1 MQPTTLYVEV
11 KDGKVISRPL
21 GLPAYVEQEFPTDEI
36 RLANGW
42 YPVFAIKPESF
53 VTKFEVWDSEYFEI
67 LSDRVVW
74 TLTKRDK
81 TPEELDAEKIEWW
94 KGHRIERN
102 FRLAETDWVV
112 LRALERNESV
122 PAEWLTYRQE
132 LRDLTTNP
140 DFDGTNYPV
149 RPNA

>member
-1 MQPTTLYVEV
+1 MQPTTLYVET

-21 GLPAYVEQEFPTDEI
+21 GLPAHIEQQFPTDEI

-42 YPVFAIKPESF
+42 YPVYGIRPDSF
-53 VTKFEVWDSEYFEI
+53 SHVLEVWDEESFDI

-81 TPEELDAEKIEWW
+81 TPEELAKEKAEWW
-94 KGHRIERN
+94 KGHRMERT

-112 LRALERNESV
+112 LRALERSEAV
-122 PAEWLTYRQE
+122 PTEWLTYRQA
-132 LRDLTTNP
+132 LRDLPNNP
-140 DFDGTNYPV
+140 DFNGENYPV
-149 RPNA
+149 QPSV